1 MEAQMIG
8 REHETATLNESLEK
22 NGSQLIAV
30 YGRRRV
36 GKTFLI
42 RETFSD
48 GFFFQHTGVLN
59 VPMSGQLAAFRDSLI
74 EAGAVEVPELT
85 DWRMAFNELKRLVKA
100 GAPGKKVMFID
111 EMPWMDT
118 PKSRFVQWFEAFWNG
133 WASSRKDIIL
143 IVCGSA
149 ASWLVKK
156 IFRNRGGLY
165 NRVTERIHV
174 QPFTLH
180 ECREYCRAEGLSLTD
195 LDIAELYMV
204 FGGIPYYWSMLRN
217 GESVAQSI
225 DRLIFSKD
233 GKLRNEFRDV
243 FGSLFGESAAYEMIV
258 RELTAAK
265 SGVPRD
271 ALLASCG
278 MRKGG
283 NATRYLDDLEAC
295 GFVRKFTAFGKRKRD
310 ALYQLIDDFTLFH
323 MKFLD
328 GDSNIDEHFWQH
340 SANQPSV
347 NTWRGLAFERI
358 CLQHVVQI
366 KEAIGVGGVLTN
378 VFAWRHAPDEDCP
391 EGAQIDLLIERAD
404 RVVNICEIKYTRK
417 PYLIT
422 RDYNDRL
429 YRKVAV
435 FTAATKT
442 RLAPHLTMITTY
454 GISRNGYLG
463 AVQSEVTLADLF
475 RDVRR

>member
-1 MEAQMIG
+1 MIG

-48 GFFFQHTGVLN
+48 GFFFQYTGVLN

-204 FGGIPYYWSMLRN
+204 FGGIPYSWSMLRN

-328 GDSNIDEHFWQH
+328 GDRCVRIPMRAEARSLNLSNSVAIVLYEALRQQRFAGLLEAG
-340 SANQPSV
+340 SLTQPAE
-347 NTWRGLAFERI
+347 G
-358 CLQHVVQI
+358 
-366 KEAIGVGGVLTN
+366 
-378 VFAWRHAPDEDCP
+378 P
-391 EGAQIDLLIERAD
+391 EW
-404 RVVNICEIKYTRK
+404 T
-417 PYLIT
+417 
-422 RDYNDRL
+422 DY
-429 YRKVAV
+429 V
-435 FTAATKT
+435 
-442 RLAPHLTMITTY
+442 
-454 GISRNGYLG
+454 
-463 AVQSEVTLADLF
+463 
-475 RDVRR
+475 